1 MTRPIGVPLS
11 VWIEEIRSKLQR
23 EAAVSPDLSVTVED
37 VLRLTA
43 LLREVAEEVRLL
55 ELRAAS
61 APPLEPP
68 ANLLPFVRPPKPPGD
83 GGDAA

>member
-1 MTRPIGVPLS
+1 MSRPVAVSLS
-11 VWIEEIRSKLQR
+11 VWIEAIRSDLQR
-23 EAAVSPDLSVTVED
+23 EAAASPDLSVTMED
-37 VLRLTA
+37 VLRLAA

-55 ELRAAS
+55 ELRAAA

-68 ANLLPFVRPPKPPGD
+68 ANLLPFVRSSKPPAD